1 MPAGWGSATVNDPKI
16 EVLADPEML
25 ARRVAD
31 WLLEAACSTERPF
44 AVALSGGSTPRRL
57 YELLAQSPHRKV
69 FPWDRTHWF
78 WGDERF
84 VSHDDPQ
91 SNYRMV
97 REAMLARAPI
107 PSANIH
113 AIPTG
118 GTPPDAAAVYE
129 HELKTFYGGSSLDP
143 ARPLFDVTLLGL
155 GTDGH
160 TASLFPNSA
169 VLDERQR
176 WVAAAVGVRPEVRI
190 TLTYPTL
197 ESSRH
202 AVFLVAGKA
211 KRPVLDRLRRGDRQL
226 PAARLRP
233 VGTLHWF
240 ADAAAAVGLT

>member
-1 MPAGWGSATVNDPKI
+1 MNDPKI

-31 WLLEAACSTERPF
+31 WLLEAARSTERPF

-57 YELLAQSPHRKV
+57 YGLLAQSPHREV

-84 VSHDDPQ
+84 VPHDDPR

-107 PSANIH
+107 PPGHIY
-113 AIPTG
+113 AIPTEG
-118 GTPPDAAAVYE
+118 MSPDAAASVYE
-129 HELKTFYGGSSLDP
+129 RELKAFYGASSLDP
-143 ARPLFDVTLLGL
+143 ARPLFDVTFLGL
-155 GTDGH
+155 GSDGH

-176 WVAAAVGVRPEVRI
+176 WVAAVVGAKPEVRI
-190 TLTYPTL
+190 TLTYPAL

-202 AVFLVAGKA
+202 AVFLVAGKE
-211 KRPVLDRLRRGDRQL
+211 KRSVLDRLRRGDRKL

-240 ADAAAAVGLT
+240 ADAAAAGGMT